1 METLQGILERIVYE
15 SPDTGYTVG
24 RLSARDH
31 AELITVVGNLAS
43 INPGES
49 LLLQGEWVDNAKY
62 GRQFQI
68 EKYETILPA
77 NVVGLR
83 KYLGSG
89 LIKGIGPKMAGLIV
103 RKFGM
108 DTMDVIENA
117 PEKLARVPGIG
128 RKRVQIIKEA
138 WEAQREIKNVMLFL
152 QSHDVSTAHA
162 AKIYKTYGNDA
173 IPIVTEDPY
182 RLADD
187 IYGIGFVTADTI
199 AQKLGMDKDAPQRVQ
214 AGIKYVLSQKADDGH
229 VFQRRAELIEACQ
242 TMLEQELEAIEQGI
256 SVLVEEEEIINPSFV
271 DFLDTDEQIGIDET
285 QGNYETNDQP
295 PAVSNRTDG
304 QEEGRNANPN
314 LPDFQSSN
322 LPPPDNLNHRLNSD
336 TTQQSTSRW
345 LKPTTD
351 NQSAIYLA
359 PFYYAELGVANQ
371 FLRLLASS
379 QEQSTIPSLPNST
392 PSLTQLE
399 DEMGIRFAQQQR
411 EAIHTAMTTR
421 TMILTGG
428 PGTGKTTTVVG
439 MIRLFGAEGRRITLT
454 APTGR
459 AAKRLSETTGC
470 EAKTIHRLLEFSPQN
485 NGFKRNRQNPLD
497 TDVVIVDETSMV
509 DLVLMNRLM
518 QAIRPTTTLILIGDT
533 DQLPSVGAGNVLREL
548 IDSEKIPVIQLTEIF
563 RQAQESMIVTNAHRI
578 NKGDFP
584 ELTGDTDRNFFFI
597 EEEDPEAVVELICS
611 LIADRLPQH
620 YDYHPMDDIQ
630 LLCPMRRGMLGT
642 ESFNKRLQ
650 EVLNPEY
657 TTPVSHPLEK
667 KRFGVQTY
675 RQVPRRGE
683 VASPVS
689 RTAGGFRVGD
699 KVMQVRNNYDYDV
712 FNGDIGRVVA
722 IENVE
727 KKVYIQF
734 PDKQVVY
741 DTADLGELV
750 LAYATTVHKAQGSEY
765 PVVVIPLH
773 TQHYL
778 MLQRNLLYTGITRAK
793 ERVVIVG
800 TKRALGICIRN
811 NQVME
816 RNSYL
821 AERLQGDR
829 F

>member
-15 SPDTGYTVG
+15 NPDTGYTVG

-31 AELITVVGNLAS
+31 AELLTVIGNLAS
-43 INPGES
+43 VNPGES
-49 LLLQGEWVDNAKY
+49 LLLQGEWVDNARY

-89 LIKGIGPKMAGLIV
+89 LIKGIGPKMAALIV

-108 DTMDVIENA
+108 DTMDIIEHE
-117 PEKLARVPGIG
+117 PDKLTRVPGIG
-128 RKRVQIIKEA
+128 RKRVEIIKEA
-138 WEAQREIKNVMLFL
+138 WEAQREIKNVMIFL
-152 QSHDVSTAHA
+152 QSHDVNTTHA

-173 IPIVTEDPY
+173 IPVVTENPY
-182 RLADD
+182 QLADD

-199 AQKLGMDKDAPQRVQ
+199 AQKLGMDQDAPQRVE
-214 AGIKYVLSQKADDGH
+214 AGIKYVLSQKADEGH
-229 VFQRRAELIEACQ
+229 VFQHRPELIEACQ
-242 TMLEQELEAIEQGI
+242 TVLEQEPEAIEKGI
-256 SVLVEEEEIINPSFV
+256 HALVKKEEIINPGF
-271 DFLDTDEQIGIDET
+271 TDLTNSDAQVSIDEA
-285 QGNYETNDQP
+285 QEDYEISETDQEP
-295 PAVSNRTDG
+295 LSTDNR
-304 QEEGRNANPN
+304 E
-314 LPDFQSSN
+314 
-322 LPPPDNLNHRLNSD
+322 
-336 TTQQSTSRW
+336 
-345 LKPTTD
+345 PTTD
-351 NQSAIYLA
+351 NPSAIYLA

-371 FLRLLASS
+371 FSRLLAYGKRQAIGPTETDTSSS
-379 QEQSTIPSLPNST
+379 QIAGL
-392 PSLTQLE
+392 LTQLE
-399 DEMGIRFAQQQR
+399 NEMRIQFAPQQR
-411 EAIHTAMTTR
+411 EAIRTAMAAR

-439 MIRLFGAEGRRITLT
+439 MIRLFEAQGKHITLT

-459 AAKRLSETTGC
+459 AAKRLSETTGG
-470 EAKTIHRLLEFSPQN
+470 EAKTIHRLLEFSPQIN
-485 NGFKRNRQNPLD
+485 SFKRNRQNPLD

-518 QAIRPTTTLILIGDT
+518 QAIRPSTTVILIGDV
-533 DQLPSVGAGNVLREL
+533 DQLPSVGAGNVLKAL
-548 IDSEKIPVIQLTEIF
+548 IDSRKIPVIALTEIF

-584 ELTGDTDRNFFFI
+584 ELTGAADRNFFFI
-597 EEEDPEAVVELICS
+597 EAEDPDEITELICS

-620 YDYHPMDDIQ
+620 YDYHPIDDIQ
-630 LLCPMRRGMLGT
+630 LLCPMRRGTLGT
-642 ESFNKRLQ
+642 ENLNKRLQ
-650 EVLNPEY
+650 EVLNIEY
-657 TTPVSHPLEK
+657 TAPATHPLQK
-667 KRFGVQTY
+667 AHFGTRSY
-675 RQVPRRGE
+675 NRQ
-683 VASPVS
+683 ASS
-689 RTAGGFRVGD
+689 FENQAATAGGFRVGD

-722 IENVE
+722 IERLD
-727 KKVYIQF
+727 KKVHIQY
-734 PDKQVVY
+734 PDKQVAY

-750 LAYATTVHKAQGSEY
+750 LAYATTIHKAQGSEY
-765 PVVVIPLH
+765 PAVVIPLH

-800 TKRALGICIRN
+800 TKKALGICIRN
-811 NQVME
+811 NQVMQ

-821 AERLQGDR
+821 AERLQMGEK
-829 F
+829 

>member
-15 SPDTGYTVG
+15 SPDTGYIVG

-49 LLLQGEWVDNAKY
+49 LLLQGQWVDNPRY

-108 DTMDVIENA
+108 DTMDVIENE
-117 PEKLARVPGIG
+117 PEKLVRVPGIG
-128 RKRVQIIKEA
+128 RKRVKIIKEA
-138 WEAQREIKNVMLFL
+138 WEAQREIKNVMIFL

-162 AKIYKTYGNDA
+162 AKIYKTYENDA

-199 AQKLGMDKDAPQRVQ
+199 AQKLGIDKDAPQRVQ

-256 SVLVEEEEIINPSFV
+256 SALVEKEEIINPGF
-271 DFLDTDEQIGIDET
+271 TDVGVSEEQGSIDET
-285 QGNYETNDQP
+285 QENYEISEIDQDP
-295 PAVSNRTDG
+295 LSTDT
-304 QEEGRNANPN
+304 
-314 LPDFQSSN
+314 
-322 LPPPDNLNHRLNSD
+322 H
-336 TTQQSTSRW
+336 
-345 LKPTTD
+345 
-351 NQSAIYLA
+351 SAIYLA

-371 FLRLLASS
+371 FLRLLAS
-379 QEQSTIPSLPNST
+379 QEQSTVQLPPNT
-392 PSLTQLE
+392 TLFLTQLE
-399 DEMGIRFAQQQR
+399 DEMDIRFAPQQR
-411 EAIHTAMTTR
+411 KAIYTAVTTR
-421 TMILTGG
+421 AMILTGG
-428 PGTGKTTTVVG
+428 PGTGKTTTVLG
-439 MIRLFGAEGRRITLT
+439 MIRLFEAEGRRITLT

-459 AAKRLSETTGC
+459 AAKRLSETTSS
-470 EAKTIHRLLEFSPQN
+470 EAKTIHRLLEFSPRN

-518 QAIRPTTTLILIGDT
+518 QAIRPGTTVILIGDI

-548 IDSEKIPVIQLTEIF
+548 IESERIPVVQLTEIF

-584 ELTGDTDRNFFFI
+584 ELTGDTDRNFFFM
-597 EEEDPEAVVELICS
+597 EEEDPEAITELVCS

-620 YDYHPMDDIQ
+620 YDYHPIDDIQ

-657 TTPVSHPLEK
+657 TTPASHPLEK
-667 KRFGVQTY
+667 ARFGFQAY
-675 RQVPRRGE
+675 KQPSRRSKGT
-683 VASPVS
+683 APVS
-689 RTAGGFRVGD
+689 RTAGGFRIGD
-699 KVMQVRNNYDYDV
+699 KVMQVRNNYDYEV
-712 FNGDIGRVVA
+712 FNGDIGRVAA
-722 IENVE
+722 IEHLD
-727 KKVYIQF
+727 KKVYLQF
-734 PDKQVVY
+734 PDKQVAY

-765 PVVVIPLH
+765 PAVVIPLH

-793 ERVVIVG
+793 ECVVIVG

-811 NQVME
+811 NQVMQ

-821 AERLQGDR
+821 AERLQGSGEN
-829 F
+829 

>member
-108 DTMDVIENA
+108 DTMDVIENE

-199 AQKLGMDKDAPQRVQ
+199 AQKLGIDKDAPQRVQ

-242 TMLEQELEAIEQGI
+242 TILEQELEAIEQGI
-256 SVLVEEEEIINPSFV
+256 SVLVEEEEIINPSFTDV
-271 DFLDTDEQIGIDET
+271 MGSDEQIGVSEVPDA
-285 QGNYETNDQP
+285 YEVSSQQP
-295 PAVSNRTDG
+295 AASS
-304 QEEGRNANPN
+304 QEDSSQPSTVGFHQHEG
-314 LPDFQSSN
+314 
-322 LPPPDNLNHRLNSD
+322 
-336 TTQQSTSRW
+336 STSPED
-345 LKPTTD
+345 LFTD
-351 NQSAIYLA
+351 NRQPITNNHSPIYLA

-379 QEQSTIPSLPNST
+379 QEQSTIPSLPDST

-399 DEMGIRFAQQQR
+399 DEMGIRFARQQR

-459 AAKRLSETTGC
+459 AAKRLSETTDC

-518 QAIRPTTTLILIGDT
+518 QAIRPTTTVVLIGDT

-597 EEEDPEAVVELICS
+597 EEEDPEAVVELICA

-734 PDKQVVY
+734 PDKQVAY

-750 LAYATTVHKAQGSEY
+750 LAYATTIHKAQGSEY
-765 PVVVIPLH
+765 PAVVIPLH

-793 ERVVIVG
+793 EHVVIVG
-800 TKRALGICIRN
+800 TKRALGICLRN

-821 AERLQGDR
+821 AERLQWGEDR
-829 F
+829 N

>member
-1 METLQGILERIVYE
+1 MDTLQGILERIVYE
-15 SPDTGYTVG
+15 NPDTGYTVG

-43 INPGES
+43 VNPGES

-68 EKYETILPA
+68 EKYETVLPA

-89 LIKGIGPKMAGLIV
+89 LIKGIGPKMAALIV

-108 DTMDVIENA
+108 DTMDVIEHE
-117 PEKLARVPGIG
+117 PEKLTRVPGIG
-128 RKRVQIIKEA
+128 RKRVQTIKEA

-173 IPIVTEDPY
+173 ITIVTENPY

-199 AQKLGMDKDAPQRVQ
+199 AQKLGIDKDAPQRVQ
-214 AGIKYVLSQKADDGH
+214 AGIKYVLSQKADEGH
-229 VFQRRAELIEACQ
+229 VFQHRPELIEACQ
-242 TMLEQELEAIEQGI
+242 TMLEQEPEAIEQGI
-256 SVLVEEEEIINPSFV
+256 HALVEIEEIINPSF
-271 DFLDTDEQIGIDET
+271 TDLSDASEQIGIGELQD
-285 QGNYETNDQP
+285 NYDVSDQQS
-295 PAVSNRTDG
+295 AVSNQ
-304 QEEGRNANPN
+304 QESVDAHEVPLA
-314 LPDFQSSN
+314 D
-322 LPPPDNLNHRLNSD
+322 
-336 TTQQSTSRW
+336 SRQ
-345 LKPTTD
+345 PIAD
-351 NQSAIYLA
+351 SHSAIYLA

-371 FLRLLASS
+371 FLRILTSGDTQNIGASGTDAASS
-379 QEQSTIPSLPNST
+379 AISAAITE
-392 PSLTQLE
+392 LE
-399 DEMGIRFAQQQR
+399 NEMRIRFAPQQR
-411 EAIHTAMTTR
+411 EAILRAMTAR
-421 TMILTGG
+421 AMILTGG
-428 PGTGKTTTVVG
+428 PGTGKTTTTVG
-439 MIRLFGAEGRRITLT
+439 MIRLFEAQGRRITLT

-459 AAKRLSETTGC
+459 AAKRLSETTGG
-470 EAKTIHRLLEFSPQN
+470 EAKTIHRLLEFSPQIN
-485 NGFKRNRQNPLD
+485 SFKRNRQNPLD

-518 QAIRPTTTLILIGDT
+518 QAIRPSSTIILIGDT
-533 DQLPSVGAGNVLREL
+533 DQLPSVGAGNVLKAL
-548 IDSEKIPVIQLTEIF
+548 IDSQKIPVIQLTEIF

-578 NKGDFP
+578 NKGESP

-597 EEEDPEAVVELICS
+597 EEEDPEKITELICS
-611 LIADRLPQH
+611 LISDRLPSH
-620 YDYHPMDDIQ
+620 YSYHPIDDIQ
-630 LLCPMRRGMLGT
+630 LLCPMRRGVLGT
-642 ESFNKRLQ
+642 ENLNQRLQ
-650 EVLNPEY
+650 EVLNPPY
-657 TTPVSHPLEK
+657 TVAASHPLIK
-667 KRFGVQTY
+667 KRIGPGTHRRIHSFGDQS
-675 RQVPRRGE
+675 
-683 VASPVS
+683 A
-689 RTAGGFRVGD
+689 TAGGFRVGD

-722 IENVE
+722 IERLD
-727 KKVYIQF
+727 KKVHIQY

-750 LAYATTVHKAQGSEY
+750 LAYATTIHKAQGSEY
-765 PVVVIPLH
+765 PAVVIPLH

-800 TKRALGICIRN
+800 TKQALAICIRN

-821 AERLQGDR
+821 AERLQ
-829 F
+829 

>member
-15 SPDTGYTVG
+15 NPDTGYTVG

-43 INPGES
+43 VNPGES
-49 LLLQGEWVDNAKY
+49 LLLRGEWVDNTKY

-68 EKYETILPA
+68 DKYETILPA

-89 LIKGIGPKMAGLIV
+89 LIKGIGPKMAALIV

-108 DTMDVIENA
+108 DTMDVIENE

-162 AKIYKTYGNDA
+162 AKIYKTYENDA
-173 IPIVTEDPY
+173 IAIVTENPY

-199 AQKLGMDKDAPQRVQ
+199 AQKLGIDKDAPQRVQ
-214 AGIKYVLSQKADDGH
+214 AGIKYVLSQKADEGH
-229 VFQRRAELIEACQ
+229 VFQHRAALIEACQ
-242 TMLEQELEAIEQGI
+242 TMLEQESDAIEHGI
-256 SVLVEEEEIINPSFV
+256 HALVEIEEIINPSFTE
-271 DFLDTDEQIGIDET
+271 LSHSDEQIDITEAQD
-285 QGNYETNDQP
+285 NYDISSQP
-295 PAVSNRTDG
+295 SVSISHQQEIPDTPQEPPLTDDR
-304 QEEGRNANPN
+304 Q
-314 LPDFQSSN
+314 
-322 LPPPDNLNHRLNSD
+322 
-336 TTQQSTSRW
+336 
-345 LKPTTD
+345 PTTD
-351 NQSAIYLA
+351 NDSAIYLA

-371 FLRLLASS
+371 FLRILASS
-379 QEQSTIPSLPNST
+379 DGQNIGYIDTEAASPNIPAAIA
-392 PSLTQLE
+392 QLE
-399 DEMGIRFAQQQR
+399 SEMRIRFASQQR
-411 EAIHTAMTTR
+411 EAIHTAMTAR
-421 TMILTGG
+421 AMILTGG
-428 PGTGKTTTVVG
+428 PGTGKTTTTVG
-439 MIRLFGAEGRRITLT
+439 MIRLFEAQGKHITLT

-459 AAKRLSETTGC
+459 AAKRLSETTGG
-470 EAKTIHRLLEFSPQN
+470 EAKTIHRLLEFSPQIN
-485 NGFKRNRQNPLD
+485 SFKRNRQNPLE

-509 DLVLMNRLM
+509 DIVLMNRLM
-518 QAIRPTTTLILIGDT
+518 QAIRPSTTVILIGDV
-533 DQLPSVGAGNVLREL
+533 DQLPSVGAGNVLKAL
-548 IDSEKIPVIQLTEIF
+548 IDSQKIPVIQLTEIF

-584 ELTGDTDRNFFFI
+584 ELTGEADRNFFFL
-597 EEEDPEAVVELICS
+597 EEENPEEITELICS
-611 LIADRLPQH
+611 LISDRLPSH
-620 YDYHPMDDIQ
+620 YNYHPIDDIQ
-630 LLCPMRRGMLGT
+630 LLCPMRRGVLGT
-642 ESFNKRLQ
+642 ENLNKRLQ
-650 EVLNPEY
+650 EVLNIEY
-657 TTPVSHPLEK
+657 TVPAAHPLQK
-667 KRFGVQTY
+667 ARFGPRTY
-675 RQVPRRGE
+675 NEAQNFGNQS
-683 VASPVS
+683 A
-689 RTAGGFRVGD
+689 TAGGFRVGD

-722 IENVE
+722 IERLD
-727 KKVYIQF
+727 KKVHIQY

-750 LAYATTVHKAQGSEY
+750 LAYATTIHKAQGSEY
-765 PVVVIPLH
+765 PAVVIPLH

-800 TKRALGICIRN
+800 TKKALGICIRN

-821 AERLQGDR
+821 AERLQ
-829 F
+829 

>member
-49 LLLQGEWVDNAKY
+49 LLLQGEWVDNPKY

-89 LIKGIGPKMAGLIV
+89 LIKGIGPKMAALIV

-108 DTMDVIENA
+108 DTMDVIEYE

-128 RKRVQIIKEA
+128 RKRIEMIKEA
-138 WEAQREIKNVMLFL
+138 WEAQREIKNVMIFL

-162 AKIYKTYGNDA
+162 AKIYKTYENEA
-173 IPIVTEDPY
+173 IPIVTENPY

-199 AQKLGMDKDAPQRVQ
+199 AQKLGIDKDAPQRVQ
-214 AGIKYVLSQKADDGH
+214 AGIKYVLSQKADEGH
-229 VFQRRAELIEACQ
+229 VFQRKAELIEACQ
-242 TMLEQELEAIEQGI
+242 TMLEQEPEAIEQGI
-256 SVLVEEEEIINPSFV
+256 RALVDIEEIVNPGF
-271 DFLDTDEQIGIDET
+271 
-285 QGNYETNDQP
+285 TNLT
-295 PAVSNRTDG
+295 S
-304 QEEGRNANPN
+304 
-314 LPDFQSSN
+314 
-322 LPPPDNLNHRLNSD
+322 SD
-336 TTQQSTSRW
+336 TQVTIGETSDNYDISDQQSADSH
-345 LKPTTD
+345 
-351 NQSAIYLA
+351 SAIYLA

-371 FLRLLASS
+371 FSRLLAN
-379 QEQSTIPSLPNST
+379 QEQNPVLLPPNT
-392 PSLTQLE
+392 TLFLTQLE
-399 DEMGIRFAQQQR
+399 NQMDLHFAPQQR
-411 EAIHTAMTTR
+411 KAILTAMTTR
-421 TMILTGG
+421 AMILTGG

-439 MIRLFGAEGRRITLT
+439 MIRLFEAQGKHITLT

-459 AAKRLSETTGC
+459 AAKRLSETTSR
-470 EAKTIHRLLEFSPQN
+470 EAKTIHRLLEFSPKIN
-485 NGFKRNRQNPLD
+485 NFQRNRQNPLD
-497 TDVVIVDETSMV
+497 THVVIVDETSMV

-518 QAIRPTTTLILIGDT
+518 QAIRPSTTVILIGDV
-533 DQLPSVGAGNVLREL
+533 DQLPSVGAGNVLKAL
-548 IDSEKIPVIQLTEIF
+548 IDSQKIPLIQLTEIF

-597 EEEDPEAVVELICS
+597 EAEDPEIITEMICS
-611 LIADRLPQH
+611 LISERLPSH
-620 YDYHPMDDIQ
+620 YNYHPIDDIQ
-630 LLCPMRRGMLGT
+630 LLCPMRRGVLGT
-642 ESFNKRLQ
+642 ENLNKRLQ
-650 EVLNPEY
+650 EVLNPQY
-657 TTPVSHPLEK
+657 APPVNHPLVK
-667 KRFGVQTY
+667 THFSTRTDNQTSNFGN
-675 RQVPRRGE
+675 PS
-683 VASPVS
+683 A
-689 RTAGGFRVGD
+689 TAGGFRVGD
-699 KVMQVRNNYDYDV
+699 KVMQIRNNYDYDV

-722 IENVE
+722 IETLD
-727 KKVYIQF
+727 KKVHIQY

-750 LAYATTVHKAQGSEY
+750 LAYATTIHKAQGSEY
-765 PVVVIPLH
+765 PAVVIPLH

-800 TKRALGICIRN
+800 TKKALAICIRN
-811 NQVME
+811 NRVMQ

-821 AERLQGDR
+821 AERLNSR
-829 F
+829 E

>member
-1 METLQGILERIVYE
+1 MDTLQGILERIVYE
-15 SPDTGYTVG
+15 NSETGYTVG
-24 RLSARDH
+24 RLSARNH

-43 INPGES
+43 VNPGES
-49 LLLQGEWVDNAKY
+49 LLLQGEWVDNTKY

-89 LIKGIGPKMAGLIV
+89 LIKGIGPKMAALIV

-108 DTMDVIENA
+108 DTMDVIEHE

-128 RKRVQIIKEA
+128 QKRVEMIKEA
-138 WEAQREIKNVMLFL
+138 WEAQREIKNVMIFL

-173 IPIVTEDPY
+173 IAIVTENPY

-199 AQKLGMDKDAPQRVQ
+199 AQKLGIDKEAPQRVQ
-214 AGIKYVLSQKADDGH
+214 AGIKYVLSQKADEGH
-229 VFQRRAELIEACQ
+229 VFQHRPELIEACQ
-242 TMLEQELEAIEQGI
+242 TILEQESEAIEQGI
-256 SVLVEEEEIINPSFV
+256 HTLVETEEIINPIST
-271 DFLDTDEQIGIDET
+271 DFPDTDEQVSIDET
-285 QGNYETNDQP
+285 QENYEIPDTH
-295 PAVSNRTDG
+295 
-304 QEEGRNANPN
+304 QEP
-314 LPDFQSSN
+314 LS
-322 LPPPDNLNHRLNSD
+322 
-336 TTQQSTSRW
+336 
-345 LKPTTD
+345 TD
-351 NQSAIYLA
+351 NRQPITDNHSAIYLA

-371 FLRLLASS
+371 FSRLLAS
-379 QEQSTIPSLPNST
+379 QEQNSDLLPPKT
-392 PSLTQLE
+392 TLFLTQLE
-399 DEMGIRFAQQQR
+399 NEMRIRFAPQQR
-411 EAIHTAMTTR
+411 EAILTAMTAR
-421 TMILTGG
+421 AMILTGG
-428 PGTGKTTTVVG
+428 PGTGKTTTTVG
-439 MIRLFGAEGRRITLT
+439 MIRLFEEQNRHITLT

-459 AAKRLSETTGC
+459 AAKRLSETTGR
-470 EAKTIHRLLEFSPQN
+470 EAKTIHRLLEFSPQIN
-485 NGFKRNRQNPLD
+485 SFKRNRQNPLD

-509 DLVLMNRLM
+509 DLILMNRLM
-518 QAIRPTTTLILIGDT
+518 QAIRPSTTVILIGDT
-533 DQLPSVGAGNVLREL
+533 DQLPSVGAGNVLKGL
-548 IDSEKIPVIQLTEIF
+548 IDSQKIPVIQLTEIF

-578 NKGDFP
+578 NKGESP

-597 EEEDPEAVVELICS
+597 QEEDPEEITELICS
-611 LIADRLPQH
+611 LIAERLPSH
-620 YDYHPMDDIQ
+620 YNYHPIDDIQ
-630 LLCPMRRGMLGT
+630 LLCPMRRGVLGT
-642 ESFNKRLQ
+642 ENLNKRLQ
-650 EVLNPEY
+650 EVLNPSY
-657 TTPVSHPLEK
+657 TAPTTHPLIK
-667 KRFGVQTY
+667 KRTGPGTHGQANSFGNQF
-675 RQVPRRGE
+675 
-683 VASPVS
+683 A
-689 RTAGGFRVGD
+689 TAGGFRVGD

-722 IENVE
+722 IERLD
-727 KKVYIQF
+727 KKVHIQY

-750 LAYATTVHKAQGSEY
+750 LAYATTIHKAQGSEY
-765 PVVVIPLH
+765 PAVVIPLH

-800 TKRALGICIRN
+800 TKQALAICIRN

-821 AERLQGDR
+821 AERLNSH
-829 F
+829 

>member
-15 SPDTGYTVG
+15 NPDTGYTVG
-24 RLSARDH
+24 RLSARNH

-43 INPGES
+43 VNPGES
-49 LLLQGEWVDNAKY
+49 LLLQGEWVDNTKY

-68 EKYETILPA
+68 DKYETVLPA

-89 LIKGIGPKMAGLIV
+89 LIKGIGPKMAALIV
-103 RKFGM
+103 RKFGL
-108 DTMDVIENA
+108 DTMDVIEHE

-173 IPIVTEDPY
+173 IAIVTENPY

-199 AQKLGMDKDAPQRVQ
+199 AQKLGINKDAPQRVQ

-229 VFQRRAELIEACQ
+229 VFQHRPELIEACQ
-242 TMLEQELEAIEQGI
+242 TMLEQEPEAIEQGI
-256 SVLVEEEEIINPSFV
+256 HALVETEEIINPNFS
-271 DFLDTDEQIGIDET
+271 DLSSSSEQVGIGEPQD
-285 QGNYETNDQP
+285 NYDVSRQP
-295 PAVSNRTDG
+295 SAVGFHQQEPPDDHQISLSENRTTLTAR
-304 QEEGRNANPN
+304 QT
-314 LPDFQSSN
+314 
-322 LPPPDNLNHRLNSD
+322 D
-336 TTQQSTSRW
+336 T
-345 LKPTTD
+345 P
-351 NQSAIYLA
+351 SAIYLA

-371 FLRLLASS
+371 FLRILASNDAQNIGYPRTDTGS
-379 QEQSTIPSLPNST
+379 PDTAAAIA
-392 PSLTQLE
+392 QLE
-399 DEMGIRFAQQQR
+399 DEMRIHFAPQQR
-411 EAIHTAMTTR
+411 EAILTAMTAR
-421 TMILTGG
+421 AMILTGG
-428 PGTGKTTTVVG
+428 PGTGKTTTTVG
-439 MIRLFGAEGRRITLT
+439 MIRLFEAQDKHITLT

-459 AAKRLSETTGC
+459 AAKRLSETTGG
-470 EAKTIHRLLEFSPQN
+470 EAKTIHRLLEFSPQIN
-485 NGFKRNRQNPLD
+485 NFKRNRQNPLD

-518 QAIRPTTTLILIGDT
+518 QAIHPSTTVILIGDV
-533 DQLPSVGAGNVLREL
+533 DQLPSVGAGNVLKAL
-548 IDSEKIPVIQLTEIF
+548 IDSQKIPVIQLTEIF

-584 ELTGDTDRNFFFI
+584 ELTGDADRNFFFM
-597 EEEDPEAVVELICS
+597 EAEDPEVITELICS
-611 LIADRLPQH
+611 LIADRLPSH
-620 YDYHPMDDIQ
+620 YNYHPIDDIQ
-630 LLCPMRRGMLGT
+630 LLCPMRRGVLGT
-642 ESFNKRLQ
+642 ENLNQRLQ
-650 EVLNPEY
+650 EVLNAQY
-657 TTPVSHPLEK
+657 TTPANHPLMK
-667 KRFGVQTY
+667 ARFGT
-675 RQVPRRGE
+675 RNDNQVPNFGNPS
-683 VASPVS
+683 A
-689 RTAGGFRVGD
+689 TAGGFRVGD

-722 IENVE
+722 IERLD
-727 KKVYIQF
+727 KKVHIQY

-750 LAYATTVHKAQGSEY
+750 LAYATTIHKAQGSEY
-765 PVVVIPLH
+765 PAVVIPLH

-800 TKRALGICIRN
+800 TKKALAICIRN

-821 AERLQGDR
+821 AERLQ
-829 F
+829 

>member
-1 METLQGILERIVYE
+1 MEMLQGILERIVYE

-49 LLLQGEWVDNAKY
+49 LLLQGQWVDNPKY

-103 RKFGM
+103 RQFGM
-108 DTMDVIENA
+108 DTMDVIENE

-199 AQKLGMDKDAPQRVQ
+199 AQKLGIDKDAPQRVQ
-214 AGIKYVLSQKADDGH
+214 AGIKYVLSEKADDGH
-229 VFQRRAELIEACQ
+229 VFQHRAELIEACQ
-242 TMLEQELEAIEQGI
+242 TMLELKPEAIEQGI
-256 SVLVEEEEIINPSFV
+256 SVLVEEEEIINPGFV
-271 DFLDTDEQIGIDET
+271 EFLDSDEQVGVSEPQDR
-285 QGNYETNDQP
+285 YEISDQ
-295 PAVSNRTDG
+295 
-304 QEEGRNANPN
+304 QE
-314 LPDFQSSN
+314 LPDADQTPLST
-322 LPPPDNLNHRLNSD
+322 DNRQL
-336 TTQQSTSRW
+336 
-345 LKPTTD
+345 TTD
-351 NQSAIYLA
+351 NHSAIYLA

-371 FLRLLASS
+371 FLRLLASN
-379 QEQSTIPSLPNST
+379 QEQSTTPSLPKST

-399 DEMGIRFAQQQR
+399 SEMGIRFAPQQR
-411 EAIHTAMTTR
+411 EAIHTAITTR
-421 TMILTGG
+421 AMILTGG

-439 MIRLFGAEGRRITLT
+439 MIRLFEAEGRRITLT

-459 AAKRLSETTGC
+459 AAKRLSETTGS

-518 QAIRPTTTLILIGDT
+518 QAIRPTTTVILIGDT

-548 IDSEKIPVIQLTEIF
+548 IDSQKIPVIQLTEIF

-584 ELTGDTDRNFFFI
+584 ELTGGTDRNFFFI
-597 EEEDPEAVVELICS
+597 EEEDPDAITELICS

-657 TTPVSHPLEK
+657 VAPVSHPLEK
-667 KRFGVQTY
+667 SRFGVQTY

-683 VASPVS
+683 ATSSVS

-722 IENVE
+722 IEHLD

-734 PDKQVVY
+734 PDKQVAY

-765 PVVVIPLH
+765 PAVVIPLH

-800 TKRALGICIRN
+800 TKRAIGICIRN
-811 NQVME
+811 NQVMQ

-821 AERLQGDR
+821 AERLQGRDEN
-829 F
+829 

>member
-24 RLSARDH
+24 RLSARDY

-49 LLLQGEWVDNAKY
+49 LLLQGEWVDNPKY

-108 DTMDVIENA
+108 DTMDVIENE

-128 RKRVQIIKEA
+128 QKRVQIIKEA

-187 IYGIGFVTADTI
+187 IYGVGFVTADTI
-199 AQKLGMDKDAPQRVQ
+199 AQKLGIDKDAPQRVQ

-242 TMLEQELEAIEQGI
+242 TMLEQELEAIEHGI
-256 SVLVEEEEIINPSFV
+256 SALVEKEEIINPGFTDVV
-271 DFLDTDEQIGIDET
+271 DSDERVTIDET
-285 QGNYETNDQP
+285 QDNYEISETDQEP
-295 PAVSNRTDG
+295 LSTENR
-304 QEEGRNANPN
+304 Q
-314 LPDFQSSN
+314 
-322 LPPPDNLNHRLNSD
+322 
-336 TTQQSTSRW
+336 
-345 LKPTTD
+345 PTTD
-351 NQSAIYLA
+351 DHSAIYLA

-371 FLRLLASS
+371 FLRLLAS
-379 QEQSTIPSLPNST
+379 QEHSPGLLPTNT
-392 PSLTQLE
+392 TRFLTQLE
-399 DEMGIRFAQQQR
+399 NEMDLHFAPQQR
-411 EAIHTAMTTR
+411 KAIYTAMTTR
-421 TMILTGG
+421 AMILTGG

-439 MIRLFGAEGRRITLT
+439 MIRLFEAGGRRITLT

-459 AAKRLSETTGC
+459 AAKRLGETTSC

-518 QAIRPTTTLILIGDT
+518 QAIRPTTTVILIGDT

-548 IDSEKIPVIQLTEIF
+548 IDSHKIPVIQLTEIF

-584 ELTGDTDRNFFFI
+584 ELTGDTDRNFFFM
-597 EEEDPEAVVELICS
+597 EEEDPEAIVESICV

-620 YDYHPMDDIQ
+620 YDYHPIDDIQ
-630 LLCPMRRGMLGT
+630 LLCPMRRGVLGT

-657 TTPVSHPLEK
+657 VVSPVSHPLEK
-667 KRFGVQTY
+667 SRFGGIGDRSSHLH
-675 RQVPRRGE
+675 RQGPRRGE
-683 VASPVS
+683 VTSPIS

-712 FNGDIGRVVA
+712 FNGDIGRVLA
-722 IENVE
+722 IEPLD

-734 PDKQVVY
+734 PDKQVAY

-765 PVVVIPLH
+765 PAVVIPLH

-793 ERVVIVG
+793 ECVVIVG

-811 NQVME
+811 NQVMQ

-821 AERLQGDR
+821 AERLQERGD
-829 F
+829 

>member
-15 SPDTGYTVG
+15 NPDTGYTVG

-31 AELITVVGNLAS
+31 AELLTVVGNLAS
-43 INPGES
+43 VNPGES
-49 LLLQGEWVDNAKY
+49 LLLQGEWVDNPRY

-89 LIKGIGPKMAGLIV
+89 LIKGIGPKMAALIV

-108 DTMDVIENA
+108 DTMDIIEHE
-117 PEKLARVPGIG
+117 PDKLTRVPGIG
-128 RKRVQIIKEA
+128 RKRVEIIKEA
-138 WEAQREIKNVMLFL
+138 WEAQREIKNVMIFL
-152 QSHDVSTAHA
+152 QSHDVSTTHA

-173 IPIVTEDPY
+173 IPVVTENPY
-182 RLADD
+182 QLADD

-199 AQKLGMDKDAPQRVQ
+199 AQKLGMDQDAPQRVE
-214 AGIKYVLSQKADDGH
+214 AGIKYVLSQKADEGH
-229 VFQRRAELIEACQ
+229 VFQHRPELIEACQ
-242 TMLEQELEAIEQGI
+242 TMLEQEPEAIEKGI
-256 SVLVEEEEIINPSFV
+256 HALVEKKEIINPGFT
-271 DFLDTDEQIGIDET
+271 DFPDANEQVSIDEA
-285 QGNYETNDQP
+285 QEDYEISETDQEP
-295 PAVSNRTDG
+295 LSTDNR
-304 QEEGRNANPN
+304 E
-314 LPDFQSSN
+314 
-322 LPPPDNLNHRLNSD
+322 
-336 TTQQSTSRW
+336 
-345 LKPTTD
+345 PTTD
-351 NQSAIYLA
+351 NPSAIYLA

-371 FLRLLASS
+371 FLRLLASPRAS
-379 QEQSTIPSLPNST
+379 RDHDHRDDVRPTEQSPALLPPNT
-392 PSLTQLE
+392 TLFLTQLE
-399 DEMGIRFAQQQR
+399 NEMDLQFAPQQR
-411 EAIHTAMTTR
+411 KAIYTAMTTR
-421 TMILTGG
+421 AMILTGG

-439 MIRLFGAEGRRITLT
+439 MIRLFEAQGKRITLT

-459 AAKRLSETTGC
+459 AAKRLSETTGG
-470 EAKTIHRLLEFSPQN
+470 EAKTIHRLLEFSPQI

-518 QAIRPTTTLILIGDT
+518 QAIRPSTTVILIGDV
-533 DQLPSVGAGNVLREL
+533 DQLPSVGAGNVLKAL
-548 IDSEKIPVIQLTEIF
+548 IDSRKIPVIALTEIF

-584 ELTGDTDRNFFFI
+584 ELTGDADRNFFFI
-597 EEEDPEAVVELICS
+597 EAEDPDQITELICS

-620 YDYHPMDDIQ
+620 YDYHPIDDIQ
-630 LLCPMRRGMLGT
+630 LLCPMRRGTLGT
-642 ESFNKRLQ
+642 ENLNKRLQ
-650 EVLNPEY
+650 EVLNIEY
-657 TTPVSHPLEK
+657 TASAAHPLEK
-667 KRFGVQTY
+667 TRFGTHNHSQTSHA
-675 RQVPRRGE
+675 RDTS
-683 VASPVS
+683 APV
-689 RTAGGFRVGD
+689 GGFRVGD

-722 IENVE
+722 IERLD
-727 KKVYIQF
+727 KKVHIQY
-734 PDKQVVY
+734 PDKQVAY

-750 LAYATTVHKAQGSEY
+750 LAYATTIHKAQGSEY
-765 PVVVIPLH
+765 PAVVIPLH

-800 TKRALGICIRN
+800 TKKALGICIRN
-811 NQVME
+811 NQVMQ

-821 AERLQGDR
+821 AERLQMDEK
-829 F
+829 

>member
-15 SPDTGYTVG
+15 NPDTGYTVG

-31 AELITVVGNLAS
+31 AELLTVVGNLAS
-43 INPGES
+43 VNPGES
-49 LLLQGEWVDNAKY
+49 LLLRGEWVDNARY

-68 EKYETILPA
+68 DKYETVLPA

-89 LIKGIGPKMAGLIV
+89 LIKGIGPKMAALIV

-108 DTMDVIENA
+108 DTMDIIEHE
-117 PEKLARVPGIG
+117 PDKLARVPGIG
-128 RKRVQIIKEA
+128 RKRVEIIKEA

-162 AKIYKTYGNDA
+162 AKVYKTYGNDA
-173 IPIVTEDPY
+173 IPIVTENPY
-182 RLADD
+182 QLADD

-214 AGIKYVLSQKADDGH
+214 AGIKYVLSQKADEGH
-229 VFQRRAELIEACQ
+229 VFQHHPELIEACQ
-242 TMLEQELEAIEQGI
+242 TMLEQEPEAIEQGI
-256 SVLVEEEEIINPSFV
+256 HALVEKEEIINPSFADLSGSDAQTDIGETPDDYDISDQSSGSV
-271 DFLDTDEQIGIDET
+271 SHWNEITDTDQEALLTD
-285 QGNYETNDQP
+285 
-295 PAVSNRTDG
+295 NR
-304 QEEGRNANPN
+304 Q
-314 LPDFQSSN
+314 L
-322 LPPPDNLNHRLNSD
+322 
-336 TTQQSTSRW
+336 
-345 LKPTTD
+345 TTD
-351 NQSAIYLA
+351 NHSAIYLA

-371 FLRLLASS
+371 FSRLLAYGEGQAIGHIETDTLSS
-379 QEQSTIPSLPNST
+379 KIAGF
-392 PSLTQLE
+392 LTQLE
-399 DEMGIRFAQQQR
+399 NEMRIQFAPQQR
-411 EAIHTAMTTR
+411 EAIHTAMTAR
-421 TMILTGG
+421 AMILTGG
-428 PGTGKTTTVVG
+428 PGTGKTTTTVG
-439 MIRLFGAEGRRITLT
+439 MIRLFAAQGKHITLT

-459 AAKRLSETTGC
+459 AAKRLSETTGG
-470 EAKTIHRLLEFSPQN
+470 EAKTIHRLLEFSPQIN
-485 NGFKRNRQNPLD
+485 SFKRNRQNPLD

-518 QAIRPTTTLILIGDT
+518 QAIRRSTTVILIGDV
-533 DQLPSVGAGNVLREL
+533 DQLPSVGAGNVLKAL
-548 IDSEKIPVIQLTEIF
+548 IDSQKIPVIQLTEIF

-584 ELTGDTDRNFFFI
+584 ELTGDADRNFFFM
-597 EEEDPEAVVELICS
+597 EEEDSEEITELICS

-620 YDYHPMDDIQ
+620 YGYHPIDDIQ
-630 LLCPMRRGMLGT
+630 LLCPMRRGTLGT
-642 ESFNKRLQ
+642 ENLNKRLQ
-650 EVLNPEY
+650 EVLNLEY
-657 TTPVSHPLEK
+657 TTPGSHPLEK
-667 KRFGVQTY
+667 ARFGVQ
-675 RQVPRRGE
+675 PRSE
-683 VASPVS
+683 TS
-689 RTAGGFRVGD
+689 RFGDRSATAGGFRVGD

-722 IENVE
+722 IERLD
-727 KKVYIQF
+727 KKVHIQY
-734 PDKQVVY
+734 PDKQVAY

-750 LAYATTVHKAQGSEY
+750 LAYATTIHKAQGSEY
-765 PVVVIPLH
+765 PAVVIPLH

-800 TKRALGICIRN
+800 TKKALGICIRN

-821 AERLQGDR
+821 AERLQMEKK
-829 F
+829 

>member
-31 AELITVVGNLAS
+31 VELITVVGNLAS

-49 LLLQGEWVDNAKY
+49 LLLQGQWVDNPRY

-108 DTMDVIENA
+108 DTMDVIENE

-138 WEAQREIKNVMLFL
+138 WEVQREIKNVMIFL

-199 AQKLGMDKDAPQRVQ
+199 AQKLGIDKDAPQRVQ

-229 VFQRRAELIEACQ
+229 VFQRRAELIEACH
-242 TMLEQELEAIEQGI
+242 TMLEQEPEAIAQGI
-256 SVLVEEEEIINPSFV
+256 STLVEKEEIINPGFV
-271 DFLDTDEQIGIDET
+271 DLVDSDEQIGIDET
-285 QGNYETNDQP
+285 QENYEISET
-295 PAVSNRTDG
+295 G
-304 QEEGRNANPN
+304 QES
-314 LPDFQSSN
+314 L
-322 LPPPDNLNHRLNSD
+322 L
-336 TTQQSTSRW
+336 
-345 LKPTTD
+345 TD
-351 NQSAIYLA
+351 DHSAIYLA

-371 FLRLLASS
+371 FLRLLSGHGQHLKHGKLKA
-379 QEQSTIPSLPNST
+379 EETYTEALIR
-392 PSLTQLE
+392 LE
-399 DEMGIRFAQQQR
+399 WDMRIRFASQQR
-411 EAIHTAMTTR
+411 EAIYTAMTTPAL
-421 TMILTGG
+421 ILTGG

-439 MIRLFGAEGRRITLT
+439 MIRLFEAEGKHITLT

-459 AAKRLSETTGC
+459 AAKRLSETTGS

-485 NGFKRNRQNPLD
+485 NGFKRNRQNPLN

-518 QAIRPTTTLILIGDT
+518 QAIRPTTTVILIGDT

-548 IDSEKIPVIQLTEIF
+548 IDSQRIPVIQLTEIF

-584 ELTGDTDRNFFFI
+584 ELTGDTDRNFFFM
-597 EEEDPEAVVELICS
+597 EEEDPEAITELICT

-620 YDYHPMDDIQ
+620 YDYHPIDDIQ

-657 TTPVSHPLEK
+657 AAPVSHPVEK
-667 KRFGVQTY
+667 SRFGVQTY

-683 VASPVS
+683 VTSSAS
-689 RTAGGFRVGD
+689 RTAGGFRIGD

-722 IENVE
+722 IENIE

-734 PDKQVVY
+734 PDKQVAY

-800 TKRALGICIRN
+800 TKRAIGICIRN
-811 NQVME
+811 NQVMQ

-821 AERLQGDR
+821 AERLQERGD
-829 F
+829 